1 MRAYIRVLLLAF
13 FCALCAWAKP
23 PQTGIQV
30 TTKSSQARAYFDQA
44 LARQQTLHLDE
55 ALDGFRK
62 AVQADPQFALGHMLL
77 SYFSQDPA
85 EQVSERDK
93 ALASKELVSREE
105 QLLIA
110 WLSDSSKGQWIP
122 AIQAMNDLQSQYKNH
137 REIAWLSGMWL
148 TNQQQWGRAIE
159 MYRRAIEIDRN
170 FADAWNSVAYCYAR
184 TRDFEKAFAAMK
196 RYTALLPK
204 EPNPQDSFAEISRMG
219 GRYDDALVHYRA
231 ALKLDPKFISSQVG
245 IADTYA
251 LMGDEKRARAEYA
264 VALKQTTD
272 KVQSILWAL
281 QAATTYVR
289 ENNDS
294 AADTAFQAVV
304 RQAHEN
310 DLGNLE
316 AEAYR
321 AMSLY
326 QKKGATAL
334 ELLAKA
340 EAVLHE
346 DHKVSQALLD
356 QETAAIL
363 RARVD
368 RAAQEGNFDLASAT
382 LKKLETLTNSS
393 SDAAVALAYD
403 GASGTLLLAQ
413 GNYAEA
419 IPHLEEDDRDPFSMR
434 RLVQAYEK
442 NGAKDG
448 ARHIAE
454 NLAGFDEPSIE
465 QAIVVPAFRTK
476 FSKAASH

>member
-1 MRAYIRVLLLAF
+1 MRAYFRILLPAF
-13 FCALCAWAKP
+13 FCAVCAWAKP

-30 TTKSSQARAYFDQA
+30 TTKSSQARSYFEQA
-44 LARQQTLHLDE
+44 LAKQQTLHLEE
-55 ALDGFRK
+55 ALDGFHK

-93 ALASKELVSREE
+93 ALASRELASKEE
-105 QLLIA
+105 QLIID

-122 AIQAMNDLQSQYKNH
+122 AIQAMNDLQNTYKNH

-159 MYRRAIEIDRN
+159 MYRRAIEIDGN

-196 RYTALLPK
+196 RYTGLLPR

-219 GRYDDALVHYRA
+219 GRYHAALVHYRA

-251 LMGDEKRARAEYA
+251 LMGDEKRARAEYEA
-264 VALKQTTD
+264 ALKKTTD
-272 KVQSILWAL
+272 KVQGTLWAL
-281 QAATTYVR
+281 QSAATYVR
-289 ENNDS
+289 ENNHS
-294 AADTAFQAVV
+294 AADAAFQAIA
-304 RQAHEN
+304 RQAHKN

-321 AMSLY
+321 SMSLY
-326 QKKGATAL
+326 QKKGATAM

-340 EAVLHE
+340 EAVTHE

-356 QETAAIL
+356 QEMASIL

-368 RAAQEGNFDLASAT
+368 RAVQEDDLDLASAS
-382 LKKLETLTNSS
+382 LKKLEALANSS
-393 SDAAVALAYD
+393 SDAAVALSYD
-403 GASGTLLLAQ
+403 GASGGVLLAQ
-413 GNYAEA
+413 GSYAEA
-419 IPHLEEDDRDPFSMR
+419 ISHLEEDDRNPFSMQ

-442 NGAKDG
+442 SGAKDN
-448 ARHIAE
+448 AKHIAE
-454 NLAGFDEPSIE
+454 DLAGFNEPSIE
-465 QAIVVPAFRTK
+465 QAIVVPAFRK
-476 FSKAASH
+476 KLLQGGGH